1 MLVTK
6 EELKEIVSVPEV
18 LQRYGVHIKGGRC
31 KAICHDGKN
40 YTAKVSDKLYY
51 CFKCNKSMDIFD
63 IVMHFNSCD
72 FYTAFLLLGGGEKTD
87 FRTRVKTNQ
96 AKLKKKNKLREQ
108 QKKKEKLRQVNLF
121 IDTYR
126 KIIREEESVGR
137 VYSDPW
143 SYCQHKL
150 QYQIYLQEYHTEK
163 R

>member
-1 MLVTK
+1 MTK
-6 EELKEIVSVPEV
+6 EELKEVVSVPEV

-31 KAICHDGKN
+31 RAICHDGKRL
-40 YTAKVSDKLYY
+40 TAKVSSQLYF
-51 CFKCNKSMDIFD
+51 CFKCDKAMDIFD
-63 IVMHFNSCD
+63 IVQHFEHCD
-72 FYTAFLLLGGGEKTD
+72 FYTAFLLLGGEEKPT

-96 AKLKKKNKLREQ
+96 AKAKREAARKREQ
-108 QKKKEKLRQVNLF
+108 DKKDKLTRINLF

-126 KIIREEESVGR
+126 KIIREEERAGN
-137 VYSDPW
+137 VYSDLW